1 MNKMN
6 RIHTC
11 TKKLC
16 KNKQCKKQYCNPG
29 CIGTIFEKTYNVKHA
44 KGLHAKGLHAKNIM
58 LTRKV
63 MFGKKRNVLKN
74 NFYIRLPKKKRN
86 TLKKKG
92 AISGCI
98 EW

>member
-1 MNKMN
+1 MSAV
-6 RIHTC
+6 
-11 TKKLC
+11 
-16 KNKQCKKQYCNPG
+16 Y
-29 CIGTIFEKTYNVKHA
+29 
-44 KGLHAKGLHAKNIM
+44 GLHAKNIM

-74 NFYIRLPKKKRN
+74 NFYTRLPKKLRN
-86 TLKKKG
+86 TLKKRG

>member
-1 MNKMN
+1 MNQRNKMN
-6 RIHTC
+6 QIHTC

-16 KNKQCKKQYCNPG
+16 KNKQCKKHYCNPG
-29 CIGTIFEKTYNVKHA
+29 CIGTIFEKTYNVK
-44 KGLHAKGLHAKNIM
+44 HAKGLHAKNIM

-74 NFYIRLPKKKRN
+74 NFYMRLPKKKRN